1 MTPFQNPTIYIGELR
16 IDEPVTTLTDVLFC
30 AVCFFAFFKTKCLI
44 NHKAVR
50 LYRLF
55 FLLTGISTLVAAVI
69 GHAFLYY
76 FGKDAKI
83 YGWVL
88 GIFGVSFAQFA
99 ALYHTRQS
107 LHKPIF
113 NTLMLL
119 CGFEILLTCI
129 LIFMVWSFV
138 VIELHTA
145 FSLVMI
151 VTVLEY
157 IHYKK
162 TNSQLSL
169 YMMYGVGVAIIA
181 VLCHILKIAFS
192 IWFNHIDLSHLF
204 MALSMYLMYIAIKK
218 INTFKPNHF
227 IPSSKSVK

>member
-16 IDEPVTTLTDVLFC
+16 IDEPITTLTDVVFC
-30 AVCFFAFFKTKCLI
+30 IVCFFAFFKTKYLAQ
-44 NHKAVR
+44 NKAIYF
-50 LYRLF
+50 YRWF
-55 FLLTGISTLVAAVI
+55 FLLTGVSTLVAAII

-99 ALYHTRQS
+99 ALFHTRQS
-107 LHKPIF
+107 INRTFF
-113 NTLMLL
+113 NLLMIVCSL
-119 CGFEILLTCI
+119 EIVLSFVLV
-129 LIFMVWSFV
+129 FMVWSFV
-138 VIELHTA
+138 IIELHTA

-151 VTVLEY
+151 VTILEY

-162 TNSQLSL
+162 TTSQLSL
-169 YMMYGVGVAIIA
+169 YMMYGVGVAILA
-181 VLCHILKIAFS
+181 VLCHLLKIAFS

-204 MALSMYLMYIAIKK
+204 MALSMYLMYKAIKK
-218 INTFKPNHF
+218 FNSFGPPHF
-227 IPSSKSVK
+227 IAHQNP

>member
-1 MTPFQNPTIYIGELR
+1 MTPFQNPTIYIGGLR
-16 IDEPVTTLTDVLFC
+16 VDEPVTTLTDVLFC
-30 AVCFFAFFKTKCLI
+30 AVCFFAFFNTRPHDK
-44 NHKAVR
+44 HKAIY
-50 LYRLF
+50 LYRWF
-55 FLLTGISTLVAAVI
+55 FLLTGISTFVAAII

-88 GIFGVSFAQFA
+88 GIFSVSFAQFA

-107 LHKPIF
+107 INRPFF
-113 NTLMLL
+113 NLL
-119 CGFEILLTCI
+119 IIACSLEIVLTCI
-129 LIFMVWSFV
+129 LIFVVWSFV

-145 FSLVMI
+145 FSLVII
-151 VTVLEY
+151 VTILEY

-204 MALSMYLMYIAIKK
+204 MALSMYLMYKAIKK
-218 INTFKPNHF
+218 FDSFNPPHF
-227 IPSSKSVK
+227 IAHQNP